1 MLLVI
6 IPQLRLLLKAK
17 NDWTIEKTQ
26 QMDEGFEAYLFVDYS
41 DLMLVTVNV
50 FCCYTYVVLNVNV
63 KERTY
68 M

>member
-1 MLLVI
+1 
-6 IPQLRLLLKAK
+6 
-17 NDWTIEKTQ
+17 
-26 QMDEGFEAYLFVDYS
+26 MDEGFKAYLFVDYF

-50 FCCYTYVVLNVNV
+50 FCCYTYVVLNVNF

>member
-1 MLLVI
+1 
-6 IPQLRLLLKAK
+6 
-17 NDWTIEKTQ
+17 
-26 QMDEGFEAYLFVDYS
+26 MDEGFEAYLFVDYS